1 MAARAAHVE
10 LEMRAPG
17 PGRAARKTA
26 GSSAKA
32 LEAVRARL
40 AVGADLAPVEFAFL
54 LVVADD
60 LIGRIDLGEALLGLR
75 VGLIMIGMKFL
86 GELPIG
92 LLDLAGARR
101 LGDAQN
107 VIWIAHVF
115 SLAHFRARPIGAD
128 ADVS

>member
-1 MAARAAHVE
+1 MTARAARVE
-10 LEMRAPG
+10 LEMPASG
-17 PGRAARKTA
+17 ASRAARKTA
-26 GSSAKA
+26 GTGAKA

-40 AVGADLAPVEFAFL
+40 AVGANLAPVEFAFL

-101 LGDAQN
+101 LGDAQD

-115 SLAHFRARPIGAD
+115 SLAHFHARPSGAD
-128 ADVS
+128 PDVS